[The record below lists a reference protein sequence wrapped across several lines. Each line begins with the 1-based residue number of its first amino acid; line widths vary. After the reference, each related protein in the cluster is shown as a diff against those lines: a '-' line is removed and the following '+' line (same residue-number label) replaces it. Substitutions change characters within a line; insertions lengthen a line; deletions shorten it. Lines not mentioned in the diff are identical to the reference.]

1 MPREICPHCEKEVEF
16 PYGRNIS
23 CPNCGEKVN
32 VFDDDHPLER
42 KSVDSGYRVGSLTEH
57 IPRGREL
64 HEGQAGNIAPSS
76 GITYKNIGA
85 LDEVI
90 AELDLLVNG
99 SRKFPELWK
108 HLGRKQVR
116 GVLLSGPPGCGKT
129 LVAQAVA
136 NETRRKVCLVQG
148 SEIKGWRQGAS
159 EGNLI
164 STYQSVRPNG
174 ILIFDEID
182 AIGGKREQM
191 VNESNV
197 SIVGTLCSLLD
208 GAKYKDD
215 VVVIATT
222 NKPHMLDNALRRPGR
237 FDVEMQIFPPNVR
250 GRKEIFAIH
259 TKGMPLAHDADLQT
273 LAKRAHGFSG
283 ADIAGVCASL
293 NQRLLKR
300 AVEEIKAGTAQEEL
314 IKNLVIT
321 QNEFCQVIDDT
332 IPSLLRENY
341 IEISKIN
348 WEDIGGLDKIKNEL
362 QRVVIWPLQYQN
374 EMQKLKLRQPKG
386 ILLYGLPGCGKTMI
400 AKAMARESGHNFLAV
415 NGPSLISKWM
425 GSTEEAIRD
434 LFWKARMAKP
444 CIIFFDEIEAIA
456 PIRGRSLG
464 NEVTD
469 RAVSQLLAEIDGVI
483 AIQDIFIM
491 AATNRADL
499 VDPALLRPGRLD
511 LQFEVPLPDQTARK
525 KIFEI
530 HLHEVPLL
538 NVGIDQLTELADGR
552 SGAEIEWACTV
563 AKKKALER
571 YITTK
576 TRTTK
581 NMVVTHHDL
590 VGAVQES
597 NKRKH

>member
-1 MPREICPHCEKEVEF
+1 MPREVCPHCEKEVEL
-16 PYGRNIS
+16 PYGKNIP
-23 CPNCGEKVN
+23 CPNCGKNVS

-42 KSVDSGYRVGSLTEH
+42 KSVDSAYHIGSLAEYA
-57 IPRGREL
+57 PRRREL
-64 HEGQAGNIAPSS
+64 HEGQAGNSAPAS
-76 GITYKNIGA
+76 GITYQDIGA
-85 LDEVI
+85 LGNII

-108 HLGRKQVR
+108 HLGRKQIR

-136 NETRRKVCLVQG
+136 NETQRKVCLIQG

-164 STYQSVRPNG
+164 SAYQSVRPKG
-174 ILIFDEID
+174 ILIIDEID

-191 VNESNV
+191 VNETNV

-215 VVVIATT
+215 VVIIATT
-222 NKPHMLDNALRRPGR
+222 NKPHTLDNALRRPGR
-237 FDVEMQIFPPNVR
+237 FDVEMQVFPPDAK
-250 GRKEIFAIH
+250 GREEIFEIH
-259 TKGMPLAHDADLQT
+259 TKSMPLAHDVDLQS

-283 ADIAGVCASL
+283 ADIAGACASI

-300 AVEEIKAGTAQEEL
+300 AVEKIQTGTAQKQIIE
-314 IKNLVIT
+314 NLVIT
-321 QNEFCQVIDDT
+321 QDEFYQVIDDT

-341 IEISKIN
+341 LEVSKIH
-348 WEDIGGLDKIKNEL
+348 WKDIGGLDEIKSEL
-362 QRVVIWPLQYQN
+362 QQVVMWPLQYKD

-386 ILLYGLPGCGKTMI
+386 LLLYGPPGCGKTMI
-400 AKAMARESGHNFLAV
+400 AKAMARESECNFLAI
-415 NGPSLISKWM
+415 NGPALISKWI

-456 PIRGRSLG
+456 PVRGRSAG

-469 RAVSQLLAEIDGVI
+469 RAVSQLLAEIDGVS
-483 AIQDIFIM
+483 AIHGIFVM

-511 LQFEVPLPDQTARK
+511 LQFTVPLPDKTARK

-530 HLHEVPLL
+530 HLREVPLK
-538 NVGIDQLTELADGR
+538 NINIDWLVELTDGF
-552 SGAEIEWACTV
+552 SGADIEWTCTV
-563 AKKKALER
+563 AKKRVLEK
-571 YITTK
+571 YIASRTK
-576 TRTTK
+576 TKK
-581 NMVVTHHDL
+581 NMIVTQDEL
-590 VGAVQES
+590 MSAIQEN